1 MKRVKVLVIDDSAV
15 ARKMITEQLSSAE
28 GIEIVG
34 TALDPFIA
42 AEKIKS
48 LAPDVLTLDIEMPR
62 MDGITFLSKLMIAR
76 PMPVIMVSAF
86 TDKGANATMKAMEA
100 GAVDFILKPGA
111 EGGPG
116 EWSTFGRELAEKIHV
131 AAEVHVRR
139 KEGRPQPLLQKEPK
153 KLVNSQVSPFV
164 VAIGASTGGT
174 EVITQIL
181 TSLEENTP
189 GVVITQHMPP
199 KFTAAFAERIDSMSR
214 IAVKEAENGDRV
226 LVGHAYIAPG
236 GTQMLLRRD
245 AEGFWIEVNDDP
257 PVNRNK
263 PSVDVLFTSVAE
275 SAGDNALGIILTG
288 MGNDGAYGLK
298 LMRDENCVTIAQN
311 EQSSIVFGMPR
322 EAIRNGAAVK
332 IQNIEE
338 IIGSVRALAR

>member
-1 MKRVKVLVIDDSAV
+1 MRRVKVLVIDDSAV
-15 ARKMITEQLSSAE
+15 ARKLITEQLSSDS

-42 AEKIKS
+42 ADKIKT

-86 TDKGANATMKAMEA
+86 TERGATQTIRAMEA
-100 GAVDFILKPGA
+100 GAVDFILKPGL

-116 EWSTFGRELAEKIHV
+116 EWSSFGKELCEKIRI
-131 AAEVHVRR
+131 AAEVHVKH
-139 KEGRPQPLLQKEPK
+139 KESRQAPILKK
-153 KLVNSQVSPFV
+153 VSSKLVPSDPSGFV

-181 TSLEENTP
+181 TSLKETTP
-189 GVVITQHMPP
+189 GIVITQHMPP
-199 KFTAAFAERIDSMSR
+199 KFTAAFAERIDGLSVLS
-214 IAVKEAENGDRV
+214 VKEAEHGDRV

-236 GTQMLLRRD
+236 GLQMVLRKD
-245 AEGFWIEVNDDP
+245 SGGFWLEVNDDP
-257 PVNRNK
+257 PVNRHK
-263 PSVDVLFTSVAE
+263 PSVDVLFSSVAE
-275 SAGDNALGIILTG
+275 VAPDNALGIILTG
-288 MGNDGAYGLK
+288 MGNDGAYGL
-298 LMRDENCVTIAQN
+298 LQMRDERCATIAQD

-322 EAIRNGAAVK
+322 EAIRNGAAAKVM
-332 IQNIEE
+332 NIEE
-338 IIGSVRALAR
+338 IIGSIAALS

>member
-1 MKRVKVLVIDDSAV
+1 MKRVRVLVIDDSAV
-15 ARKMITEQLSSAE
+15 ARKMITESLSSSD
-28 GIEIVG
+28 GIEVVG

-86 TDKGANATMKAMEA
+86 TDKGATATMRAMEA
-100 GAVDFILKPGA
+100 GAVDFILKPGV
-111 EGGPG
+111 EGGPA
-116 EWSTFGRELAEKIHV
+116 EWTTFGKDLTEKIKV

-139 KEGRPQPLLQKEPK
+139 KEGKPQPIIRQETK
-153 KLVNSQVSPFV
+153 KLVNAQISPFV
-164 VAIGASTGGT
+164 IAIGASTGGT

-181 TSLEENTP
+181 TSLEPGTP
-189 GVVITQHMPP
+189 GIVITQHMPP
-199 KFTAAFAERIDSMSR
+199 KFTAAFAERIDGLSR
-214 IAVKEAENGDRV
+214 IAVKEAEHGDRV

-236 GTQMLLRRD
+236 GMQMLLRGD
-245 AEGFWIEVNDDP
+245 AEGYWLEVNNDP
-257 PVNRNK
+257 PVNRHK
-263 PSVDVLFTSVAE
+263 PSVDVLFSSVAE
-275 SAGDNALGIILTG
+275 AAGVNAMGIILTG

-298 LMRDENCVTIAQN
+298 LMKDENCMTIAQN

-322 EAIRNGAAVK
+322 EAILNGAAQKV
-332 IQNIEE
+332 QGIEE
-338 IIGSVRALAR
+338 IIESVKKLS